1 MQITSQQ
8 MQAIDNGEPVPLVV
22 EGRPCILVPGTIDQL
37 RDALDDWD
45 PRTMQRHMARLMADD
60 WNDPAMSA
68 YDE

>member
-8 MQAIDNGEPVPLVV
+8 LQAIDNGEPVPLVV

>member
-8 MQAIDNGEPVPLVV
+8 LQAIDNGEPVPLVV

-68 YDE
+68 YDG